1 MFVEKNNLRESSALA
16 SSLALVSSNDSNPQL
31 AILYQHADGNLKK
44 RGLMVEA
51 WIILTLVLCAYI
63 AAGFQIWQYCVQAD
77 PVQHEPV
84 KTVGPAPS
92 GEEIPE
98 P

>member
-51 WIILTLVLCAYI
+51 WIILTLVSKI
-63 AAGFQIWQYCVQAD
+63 R
-77 PVQHEPV
+77 QH
-84 KTVGPAPS
+84 S
-92 GEEIPE
+92 GLNSLTISSILRTSNLRFLPL
-98 P
+98 